1 MNRRD
6 TLGLCPE
13 CDATLPRSR
22 LLVEYEREGRPATF
36 AECPDCAS
44 VVSPEPV
51 DVPSVGPGG
60 DAVGLPDVE
69 GDSELD
75 RRIVAIADV
84 LGTHTDTMAVGSEVF
99 VDRPITV
106 EEKEAL
112 VRRIAPQ
119 RLKNDVER
127 GEARIEL

>member
-1 MNRRD
+1 MNQRD

-13 CDATLPRSR
+13 CDASVPRSR
-22 LLVEYEREGRPATF
+22 LLVEYERDGRPATF

-51 DVPSVGPGG
+51 DVPSVGSGGGAVGPPG
-60 DAVGLPDVE
+60 DAG
-69 GDSELD
+69 GSELD

-84 LGTHTDTMAVGSEVF
+84 LGEHTDTIAVGSEVF

-106 EEKEAL
+106 EEKEAI

-119 RLKNDVER
+119 RLKNDVRR